1 MEPQVTVWSTYVVS
15 YEKHIRWLEGFI
27 WNSADKS
34 NWINANRYFSAEF
47 PTELFRLKVY
57 FDLYLFRSKK
67 IKFFIKQ
74 RPSVSGG
81 SATMGRPLHI
91 EYVIQ
96 SRPKVPHSFLIH
108 TYLPTRPTRCKKC
121 KELLRGFRQQGLQ
134 CRDCKYNAC
143 KSCVHA
149 NEIGDDCPGD
159 IPDDDRKLTTGP
171 SKIDRKFLWGVPNS
185 ISGFLI
191 KCHWFFSVSLVQQQ
205 LSLSSGE

>member
-1 MEPQVTVWSTYVVS
+1 M
-15 YEKHIRWLEGFI
+15 
-27 WNSADKS
+27 
-34 NWINANRYFSAEF
+34 
-47 PTELFRLKVY
+47 
-57 FDLYLFRSKK
+57 
-67 IKFFIKQ
+67 
-74 RPSVSGG
+74 SGG

-159 IPDDDRKLTTGP
+159 IPDDDRKLSITHWAWAGSGRGWDVGGFFKVLLIFLSFACP
-171 SKIDRKFLWGVPNS
+171 STVEY
-185 ISGFLI
+185 
-191 KCHWFFSVSLVQQQ
+191 FFW
-205 LSLSSGE
+205 

>member
-1 MEPQVTVWSTYVVS
+1 M
-15 YEKHIRWLEGFI
+15 
-27 WNSADKS
+27 
-34 NWINANRYFSAEF
+34 
-47 PTELFRLKVY
+47 
-57 FDLYLFRSKK
+57 
-67 IKFFIKQ
+67 
-74 RPSVSGG
+74 SGG

-171 SKIDRKFLWGVPNS
+171 SKIDHDFHGEWAYGIFNKVSLIILSFACPSTVESFLWWVRWNS
-185 ISGFLI
+185 FDDFIMHEFFNILNTRVI
-191 KCHWFFSVSLVQQQ
+191 LTEWFW
-205 LSLSSGE
+205 G

>member
-1 MEPQVTVWSTYVVS
+1 M
-15 YEKHIRWLEGFI
+15 
-27 WNSADKS
+27 
-34 NWINANRYFSAEF
+34 
-47 PTELFRLKVY
+47 
-57 FDLYLFRSKK
+57 
-67 IKFFIKQ
+67 
-74 RPSVSGG
+74 SGG

-159 IPDDDRKLTTGP
+159 IPDDDRKFSIIPLGAITWVGCRKWAWVGRGRSFLKKVLLIFLSFACP
-171 SKIDRKFLWGVPNS
+171 STVEY
-185 ISGFLI
+185 
-191 KCHWFFSVSLVQQQ
+191 FFW
-205 LSLSSGE
+205 